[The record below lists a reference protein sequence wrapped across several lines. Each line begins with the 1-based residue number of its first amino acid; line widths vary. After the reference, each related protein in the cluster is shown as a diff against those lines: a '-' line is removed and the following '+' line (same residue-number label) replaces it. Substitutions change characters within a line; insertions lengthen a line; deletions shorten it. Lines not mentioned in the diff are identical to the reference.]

1 MPKKELLPIRNF
13 KPAVICAT
21 ALSLLLILIR
31 HPVEELAVTAAVLYV
46 TLWFSKEVIERLVMY
61 FLDRLIR
68 YSELVVQKLGA
79 GDSAV
84 DGDGQP
90 PAADFSVKAI
100 LVVTVAL
107 WLFASI
113 GAGFILGSLAII
125 GAGLTPLPAYLT
137 LIAGAL
143 FLAGGIG
150 WFFLLLLMLLALI
163 AVDQLAE
170 SVSPRFNQLHAITR
184 EANFSLRNKTL
195 TRPSRATA

>member
-46 TLWFSKEVIERLVMY
+46 TLWLSKEVIERLVIVA
-61 FLDRLIR
+61 LDGLIR
-68 YSELVVQKLGA
+68 YSELVIQKLGVVD
-79 GDSAV
+79 GV

-90 PAADFSVKAI
+90 PETDFPVKAI
-100 LVVTVAL
+100 LVVTVGL

-113 GAGFILGSLAII
+113 GAGFTLGSLAVI

-137 LIAGAL
+137 LIASAL

-150 WFFLLLLMLLALI
+150 WFFLLLLLLLALI